1 MPRSERQKLEALA
14 RENAALRPSFRHA
27 VREDARRYLGESGGG
42 VPPGWARVLQLAW
55 SSDDFPGV
63 LLYRVRVALLARG
76 VPIVPAIINRICIG
90 FFNIN
95 IDDHIVIREGLH
107 LTQGN
112 VVLGGLTVIGRNA
125 TIGPYASI
133 GIRAGSFVGPTLGD
147 DVVVGTHC
155 SILGTMHIGDGATIA
170 PGSVVSG
177 DVAAGLTVS
186 GVPARPIAEPV
197 ALMQG
202 AKQA

>member
-1 MPRSERQKLEALA
+1 
-14 RENAALRPSFRHA
+14 
-27 VREDARRYLGESGGG
+27 
-42 VPPGWARVLQLAW
+42 LQLAW
-55 SSDDFPGV
+55 SSDDFSGV